1 MTVSKHEPGYVPND
15 AFTQA
20 DWDEVSDNPE
30 LTDEELA
37 RLRTAQEVLPPAL
50 FAGLVNRG
58 GRPRAAIRKVPVTLR
73 VDPAILDAYKATGD
87 GWQTRMHAA
96 LVRGLRG
103 SSPKRQRSEP
113 SA

>member
-1 MTVSKHEPGYVPND
+1 MTDSKHAPGYVPND

-30 LTDEELA
+30 LTDEELTC
-37 RLRTAQEVLPPAL
+37 LRPAQEVLPPAL
-50 FAGLVNRG
+50 FAGLVNKG
-58 GRPRAAIRKVPVTLR
+58 GRPKAAIRKLSVTLR
-73 VDPAILDAYKATGD
+73 VDPAILEAYKATGT

-96 LVRGLRG
+96 LVRGLPG
-103 SSPKRQRSEP
+103 SSAKRRPSGP